1 LSART
6 AQQERARTEE
16 RIMATPTGAGRTG
29 TFTTETAASDAM
41 SAAALVFGNRILVLA
56 FQLRARKDDTRG
68 NVAARPA

>member
-1 LSART
+1 
-6 AQQERARTEE
+6 
-16 RIMATPTGAGRTG
+16 MATPTGAGRTG

-41 SAAALVFGNRILVLA
+41 SAVALVFGILVLA